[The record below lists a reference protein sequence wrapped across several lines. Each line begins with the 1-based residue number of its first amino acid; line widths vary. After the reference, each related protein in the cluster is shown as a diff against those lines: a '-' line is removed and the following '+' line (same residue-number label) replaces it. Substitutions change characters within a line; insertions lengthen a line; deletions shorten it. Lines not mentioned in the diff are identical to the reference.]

1 MKVINKMFNE
11 DKIARLVAEFDREV
25 VSGRVL
31 VLHHDD
37 EDGFMSAAVIDS
49 YIDDICTDDTEE
61 SEFKAVQYGQEVP
74 WELINGDTNV
84 IIVDFSYKAEILDEI
99 NSKAKS
105 LFVFDHHSNNSDE
118 VINHP
123 RMIFD
128 TASGCCLNI
137 FNLLFKGM
145 NTPDVLRAVGSR
157 DVWDFSWKHTKA
169 ISSGFIATYDNKD
182 IESYRRSLTLD
193 EGAITQI
200 ASVGQ
205 ILVNQT
211 QQVSEQ
217 MAKKAIPVTI
227 SRMSVEFEFMAI
239 NMSMMHSEI
248 GEAIYTST
256 GKRVLMYFFESTGK
270 LVCSMRS
277 NEAAG
282 NVGAIA
288 KSMKG
293 GGHDYAAGFS
303 IENQE
308 KINLF
313 LTQLRGGSINLD
325 DMID

>member
-11 DKIARLVAEFDREV
+11 DKINALVIEFNREV
-25 VSGRVL
+25 VSGQVL

-37 EDGFMSAAVIDS
+37 EDGFMSAAVVDAYIDS
-49 YIDDICTDDTEE
+49 ISADDTEE
-61 SEFKAVQYGQEVP
+61 SVFKAVQYGQEVP
-74 WELINGDTNV
+74 WELISDDTNV

-137 FNLLFKGM
+137 FNLLFKGQ
-145 NTPDVLRAVGSR
+145 NPPDVLRAIGNR

-182 IESYRRSLTLD
+182 INSYRRSLLLD
-193 EGAITQI
+193 EGAVTQI

-211 QQVSEQ
+211 RQVSDQ

-227 SRMSVEFEFMAI
+227 SRSSVAFEFMTI
-239 NMSMMHSEI
+239 NASMMHSDI
-248 GEAIYTST
+248 GESIYTST
-256 GKRVLMYFFESTGK
+256 GKRVLMYFFEATGK

-277 NEAAG
+277 NEAVG
-282 NVGAIA
+282 EVGAIA

-293 GGHDYAAGFS
+293 GGHDYAAGFA

-313 LTQLRGGSINLD
+313 LTQLRNGSINLD

>member
-11 DKIARLVAEFDREV
+11 DKNNALVVEFNQEV

-49 YIDDICTDDTEE
+49 YIDGICTDDTEE

-74 WELINGDTNV
+74 WELIDEYTNV
-84 IIVDFSYKAEILDEI
+84 VVVDFSYKAEILDEI

-137 FNLLFKGM
+137 FNLLFKGQ
-145 NTPDVLRAVGSR
+145 NPPDVLRAIGNR

-169 ISSGFIATYDNKD
+169 ISSGFIASCDNKD
-182 IESYRRSLTLD
+182 INSYRRSLMFD

-211 QQVSEQ
+211 RQVSEQ

-227 SRMSVEFEFMAI
+227 SREGQSYDFMTI
-239 NMSMMHSEI
+239 NIPMMHSDI

-256 GKRVLMYFFESTGK
+256 GKRVLMYFFEATGK

-277 NEAAG
+277 NQAAG

-313 LTQLRGGSINLD
+313 LTQLRNGSINLD